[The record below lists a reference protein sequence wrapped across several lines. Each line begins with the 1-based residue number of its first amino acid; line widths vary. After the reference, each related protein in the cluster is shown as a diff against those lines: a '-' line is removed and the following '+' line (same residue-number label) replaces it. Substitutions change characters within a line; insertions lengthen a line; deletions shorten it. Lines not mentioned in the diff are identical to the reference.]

1 MDIHDL
7 DPSNPA
13 EFPFASAEPVLLL
26 NPEDA
31 AKFRDS
37 ASKNTSGSPKV
48 TGAARGGNGLNF
60 VDLHGREFKE
70 LIHKIRY
77 RQTSLYPSEES
88 SLIMRCLLN
97 RGYSL

>member
-1 MDIHDL
+1 LDIHDL

-37 ASKNTSGSPKV
+37 ASKNTSGSPKAS
-48 TGAARGGNGLNF
+48 GAAKGGNGLNF

-70 LIHKIRY
+70 IFRGGIGRLHYTRLK
-77 RQTSLYPSEES
+77 
-88 SLIMRCLLN
+88 N
-97 RGYSL
+97 RPL